1 MSYRR
6 LIPNSPHHKIPV
18 NVLGTLKEIKNQ
30 ANPSFKTQTPSFLAT
45 NLIKSYF
52 EKGLIKEA
60 RTLFDEMSE
69 RDVVAWTAMIS
80 GYASCKYYSNAWQ
93 VFFNML
99 RECGDPPNAFTL
111 SSVLK
116 VCKGMNSLSCGALVH
131 GLAVKYGLDGCL
143 YVDNCLMD
151 MYATCCSK
159 MDDACAVFRDM
170 EVKIP
175 VSWTILITG
184 YTHRGDG
191 HGALR
196 VFRQM
201 LMVGTRDIDIENI
214 LCLYICL
221 RKEI

>member
-1 MSYRR
+1 MAIFLKKDLGMSYRR
-6 LIPNSPHHKIPV
+6 LLPNSHQLKIPV
-18 NVLGTLKEIKNQ
+18 RVLDTLQEIKNH
-30 ANPSFKTQTPSFLAT
+30 ANPSFRTQTPSFLAT

-60 RTLFDEMSE
+60 CTLFDEMSE
-69 RDVVAWTAMIS
+69 RDVVSWTSMIS
-80 GYASCKYYSNAWQ
+80 GYASCSYYSNAWK
-93 VFFNML
+93 VFLKML

-131 GLAVKYGLDGCL
+131 GLALKHGLDGGS
-143 YVDNCLMD
+143 YVDNCLLD

-159 MDDACAVFRDM
+159 MEAACTVFQDM
-170 EVKIP
+170 EIKFP

-196 VFRQM
+196 VFKQM
-201 LMVGTRDIDIENI
+201 LMVGTQV
-214 LCLYICL
+214 Y
-221 RKEI
+221 